1 MDYKLVSAFTK
12 VDGTKIESVTIKETF
27 IGRDVKYV
35 MNSKGEGDAQIRLVA
50 CATGLSENTVENLD
64 ARDVNEIS
72 KAFFQAWRGLGFEDG
87 FAVLA
92 GVFHWS
98 YEQIMNLDSE
108 AFTFSLDAAKK
119 YSEWMKPKKVM

>member
-27 IGRDVKYV
+27 IGRDVKYI

-72 KAFFQAWRGLGFEDG
+72 RLAKPFF
-87 FAVLA
+87 
-92 GVFHWS
+92 
-98 YEQIMNLDSE
+98 
-108 AFTFSLDAAKK
+108 
-119 YSEWMKPKKVM
+119 KPGEG